1 MAPTE
6 YSVLLHRGGTGDDA
20 ARTDAVPRGRLFSSL
35 TSVRAV
41 GDDLLGIGAAA
52 LRIPGIL
59 RQQKPRAR
67 LETSRS
73 TDRRPVLLVHGYSGT
88 DAVWDPLVL
97 GLRSAGFGH
106 LVRLSYNSFR
116 AEVPEL
122 IAEIGDQ
129 VAAAIRH
136 TGADGV
142 HLVGHSLGG
151 LLLYS
156 AVQARSLPA
165 TTLVTIASPHA
176 GISLARFA
184 PSRCAGLMHRGS
196 PRPLPL
202 SRPGPAPRFVA
213 FYSDGDRVVPPS
225 TARLPDPVATN
236 VLVPGCGHVTIC
248 RDPRLVAGVVSHLVR
263 SEQPS
268 VADAA

>member
-6 YSVLLHRGGTGDDA
+6 DSVLLHQARTGEDA
-20 ARTDAVPRGRLFSSL
+20 APGRRILGSL
-35 TSVRAV
+35 RSARAV

-59 RQQKPRAR
+59 RQQAPRAR
-67 LETSRS
+67 LETSPS

-88 DAVWDPLVL
+88 DAVWDPLVR

-116 AEVPEL
+116 TEVPEL

-129 VAAAIRH
+129 VAAAIRR

-151 LLLYS
+151 LLLC
-156 AVQARSLPA
+156 
-165 TTLVTIASPHA
+165 
-176 GISLARFA
+176 
-184 PSRCAGLMHRGS
+184 CALQS
-196 PRPLPL
+196 RPLP
-202 SRPGPAPRFVA
+202 A
-213 FYSDGDRVVPPS
+213 
-225 TARLPDPVATN
+225 
-236 VLVPGCGHVTIC
+236 
-248 RDPRLVAGVVSHLVR
+248 
-263 SEQPS
+263 
-268 VADAA
+268 